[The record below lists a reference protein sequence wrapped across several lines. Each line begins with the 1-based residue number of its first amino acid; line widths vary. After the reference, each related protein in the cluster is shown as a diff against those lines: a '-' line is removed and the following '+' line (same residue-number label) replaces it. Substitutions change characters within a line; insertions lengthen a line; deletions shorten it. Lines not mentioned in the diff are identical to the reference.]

1 MLSLGTISF
10 VSPWLLLT
18 LIGLPALW
26 WLLRITP
33 PAPAQIAFLIRLL
46 MKVISHEES
55 AARSPLWLII
65 LRLSIIAAIIF
76 GASHPLWNAAASLDG
91 RGPFVIVVNDSWASA
106 VDWPARRSRL
116 SSLVEQAGREKR
128 LVLLITTAPTE
139 TQGKPP
145 PLQYLPPSEARKVV
159 ASLQPKPWHSDLK
172 VSQKR
177 LEVFAKLFLKERGHI
192 FWLSD
197 GLETPGTNSFLEA
210 LRNYGRVTFVTNTP
224 SERAM
229 ILQQP
234 LAKGDVL
241 EVEAIRPHK
250 QGTDL
255 QWVRAVAENG
265 QLLARKSFIF
275 PSEEQKATIS
285 LKLPTELRNKLS
297 RLELERQQ
305 TAGSVVLLDER
316 WRRRPVG
323 LIDRAGVVARQPLLH
338 ELYYLERALNPFTEV
353 RKGSFKNL
361 LRREL
366 AILVLADTGG
376 LQKNEKDK
384 FQAWIK
390 RGGIL
395 VRFSGPRLASDPDS
409 LLPVKLRI
417 GDRVMGGAMS
427 WSRPATLKVFGTKS
441 PFFGLEI
448 PKDVVVHRQVLA
460 QPALDL
466 DKKTWARLSDGT
478 PLVTAQRQGQGWLV
492 LFHTTANTS
501 WSNLPLSGLFVAM
514 LRRII
519 ALSQGTVSQKDGP
532 PLVPLQVLD
541 GTGKLQVPQPHV
553 LPIASAEFE
562 RAQIGPKHP
571 PGFYG
576 AKSTRRALNLSPTI
590 KTFAALG
597 SLPDWVREDD
607 YQSISEIN
615 LRPFLYSLAMVLFLA
630 DLIATLI
637 LRGMF
642 KLRRAGVAASI
653 FVFIMAAMA
662 AMPGHSMA
670 QDSDKFAL
678 TASLKTH
685 IAYVLT
691 GNKEIDKI
699 TKSGL
704 QGLRTVLAQR
714 TAAELGDP
722 IGINI
727 AKDNLSFFP
736 LLYWPITAQQKPLSE
751 NVVAKLN
758 EFMRNGGTIFID
770 TRDKNGIE
778 HASILRMMAAQLDIP
793 PLVPLPSNHVLNRSF
808 YLLRQAPGRWEGGRI
823 WIERAGSRV
832 NDGVSAVIMGS
843 HDWAAAWAMNEA
855 QRPLFTPVPGG
866 ERQREFAYRFGVNV
880 VIYSLTGNYKADQVH
895 LPAIMLRLGK

>member
-1 MLSLGTISF
+1 MFSLGAISF
-10 VSPWLLLT
+10 VSPWLLLA
-18 LIGLPALW
+18 LVGLPALW

-33 PAPAQIAFLIRLL
+33 PAPAQIAFPPVRLL
-46 MKVISHEES
+46 MKIISHEES
-55 AARSPLWLII
+55 AARSPLWIII
-65 LRLSIIAAIIF
+65 LRLSIIAAIIL

-106 VDWPARRSRL
+106 VDWPARQSRL
-116 SSLVEQAGREKR
+116 SSLVEQAGREER

-139 TQGKPP
+139 TQGKSP
-145 PLQYLPPSEARKVV
+145 PLEYLSPSEARKVV
-159 ASLQPKPWHSDLK
+159 ARLQPKPWHSDLG

-177 LEVFAKLFLKERGHI
+177 LKAFSQSSLKERGHV

-197 GLETPGTNSFLEA
+197 GLKTPGTMSFLET
-210 LRNYGRVTFVTNTP
+210 LRSYGRVTFIMDAP
-224 SERAM
+224 SKRAM
-229 ILQQP
+229 ILNQP

-241 EVEAIRPHK
+241 EIEAVRPHK

-255 QWVRAVAENG
+255 QWVRAVGEDG
-265 QLLARKSFIF
+265 GLLTRESFIF
-275 PSEEQKATIS
+275 SSDKHKATIA

-297 RLELERQQ
+297 RIELERQT
-305 TAGSVVLLDER
+305 TAGSIILLDER

-323 LIDRAGVVARQPLLH
+323 LVDRAGVAARQPLLH

-353 RKGSFKNL
+353 RKESLENL

-366 AILVLADTGG
+366 AILILADTGG
-376 LQKNEKDK
+376 LQKNEKEK

-395 VRFSGPRLASDPDS
+395 VRFSGPRLASNPDS
-409 LLPVKLRI
+409 LLPVKLRV
-417 GDRVMGGAMS
+417 GDRIMGGVMS
-427 WSRPATLKVFGTKS
+427 WSRPATLKEFRAKS
-441 PFFGLEI
+441 PFFGLET
-448 PKDVVVHRQVLA
+448 PDDVVVHRQVLA
-460 QPALDL
+460 QPSLDL

-492 LFHTTANTS
+492 LIHTTANTS

-519 ALSQGTVSQKDGP
+519 ALSQGTVAQKDGP

-541 GTGKLQVPQPHV
+541 GKGKLQVPQPHV
-553 LPIASAEFE
+553 LPIASAAFE
-562 RAQIGPKHP
+562 RTQIGPKHP

-597 SLPDWVREDD
+597 ALPSWVRKDD
-607 YQSISEIN
+607 YQSISEID
-615 LRPFLYSLAMVLFLA
+615 LRPLLFSLAMALLLA

-642 KLRRAGVAASI
+642 KLRRSGVVAGI
-653 FVFIMAAMA
+653 LFFILA
-662 AMPGHSMA
+662 AMPSNSMA
-670 QDSDKFAL
+670 QDADQFAL
-678 TASLKTH
+678 TASLKTR

-691 GNKEIDKI
+691 GNKEVDQI

-722 IGINI
+722 IGVNI

-736 LLYWPITAQQKPLSE
+736 LLYWPITAQQKPLPE
-751 NVVAKLN
+751 IAVAKLN
-758 EFMRNGGTIFID
+758 QFMRNGGTIFID

-778 HASILRMMAAQLDIP
+778 HASILRVLASQLDIP
-793 PLVPLPSNHVLNRSF
+793 PLVPLPSNHVLNRAF

-832 NDGVSAVIMGS
+832 HDGVSAVIMGS

>member
-1 MLSLGTISF
+1 MFSLGVLSF
-10 VSPWLLLT
+10 VSPGLLLA

-33 PAPAQIAFLIRLL
+33 PAPVQISFPPIRLL
-46 MKVISHEES
+46 MKIISHEES
-55 AARSPLWLII
+55 AARSPLWLIL
-65 LRLSIIAAIIF
+65 LRLSIIAAIIL
-76 GASHPLWNAAASLDG
+76 GASHPLWNAAASLYG
-91 RGPFVIVVNDSWASA
+91 RGSFLLVVNDGWASA
-106 VDWPARRSRL
+106 VDWSARQSRL
-116 SSLVEQAGREKR
+116 LGLVEQAGREKR
-128 LVLLITTAPTE
+128 LVLLVTTAPTE
-139 TQGKPP
+139 TQGKPR
-145 PLQYLPPSEARKVV
+145 PLQLMSPSDARKIVS
-159 ASLQPKPWHSDLK
+159 SLQPKSWHSDLK
-172 VSQKR
+172 ASQMR
-177 LEVFAKLFLKERGHI
+177 LDAFDRSLVKERGHV

-197 GLETPGTNSFLEA
+197 GLEAPGTKSFLET
-210 LRNYGRVTFVTNTP
+210 LRNFGRVTIITDAP
-224 SERAM
+224 SDRAM

-234 LAKGDVL
+234 LAKGEVL
-241 EVEAIRPHK
+241 EVEALRPHK
-250 QGTDL
+250 QGADM
-255 QWVRAVAENG
+255 QWVRAVAEDG
-265 QLLARKSFIF
+265 QLLARESFIF
-275 PSEEQKATIS
+275 PPQKYKATIS

-297 RLELERQQ
+297 RLELERQK
-305 TAGSVVLLDER
+305 TAGSVILLDER

-338 ELYYLERALNPFTEV
+338 ELYYLERALNPFTDV
-353 RKGSFKNL
+353 RKESFEEL

-366 AILVLADTGG
+366 AVLVLADTGG
-376 LQKNEKDK
+376 LQNSEIEK
-384 FQAWIK
+384 FQSWIK

-395 VRFSGPRLASDPDS
+395 VRFSGPLLASNPDK
-409 LLPVKLRI
+409 LLPVTLRI

-427 WSRPATLKVFGTKS
+427 WSRPATLKIFGPKS
-441 PFFGLEI
+441 PFFGLNI
-448 PKDVVVHRQVLA
+448 PADVFVHRQVLA
-460 QPALDL
+460 QPSLDL

-478 PLVTAQRQGQGWLV
+478 PLVTARRQGQGWLV
-492 LFHTTANTS
+492 LIHTTANTS

-519 ALSQGTVSQKDGP
+519 DLSQGTVALKDGP
-532 PLVPLQVLD
+532 PLAPLKVLD

-553 LPIASAEFE
+553 LPIPSAEFE
-562 RAQIGPKHP
+562 SAKIGPKHP

-576 AKSTRRALNLSPTI
+576 AKSTRRALNLSPTLES
-590 KTFAALG
+590 FAALG
-597 SLPDWVREDD
+597 TLPGWVQEDD
-607 YQSISEIN
+607 YQSISEID
-615 LRPFLYSLAMVLFLA
+615 LRPLLYSLALSLFLV

-642 KLRRAGVAASI
+642 KLRRAGVVASVLLLI
-653 FVFIMAAMA
+653 LTVL
-662 AMPGHSMA
+662 PNKSMA
-670 QDSDKFAL
+670 QDSDQFAL
-678 TASLKTH
+678 TASLKTR

-714 TAAELGDP
+714 TAAELGEP

-727 AKDNLSFFP
+727 TKDNLSFFP
-736 LLYWPITAQQKPLSE
+736 LLYWPITAQQKPLPQ
-751 NVVAKLN
+751 NAITKLN
-758 EFMRNGGTIFID
+758 QFMRNGGTIFID

-778 HASILRMMAAQLDIP
+778 HATILRVLAAQLDIP

-843 HDWAAAWAMNEA
+843 HDWAAAWAMNDA